1 MKVQLVIL
9 IFLIFYFGYYRNR
22 SRLRYGVKFTL
33 THLKQENN
41 LDIPK
46 QIHQTYFDKSKIP
59 EKVKTNLLKYAG
71 GYDVNFYDDE
81 DIKKFL
87 KTHFSIEVLKCFE
100 TLKNGAHK
108 ADLFRYCIL
117 YAYGGIYLDI
127 KTELIQ
133 DIQELFPPGTV
144 STVATSNE
152 LIYQGVIASPPRQEI
167 FLTLIDGILR
177 SGTNFPYNLFLRDFM
192 RYIRKD
198 CDIKKIHKNGS
209 VLTGKKHK
217 YKIFYES
224 ISNDSS
230 QCYDGLDRYGICSY
244 ITYEGKRIMKTRYS
258 DYPWK

>member
-1 MKVQLVIL
+1 
-9 IFLIFYFGYYRNR
+9 
-22 SRLRYGVKFTL
+22 L
-33 THLKQENN
+33 THLQPERN

-46 QIHQTYFDKSKIP
+46 QIHQTYYDKSKIP

-71 GYDVNFYDDE
+71 GYDFNVYDDD

-87 KTHFSIEVLKCFE
+87 KTHFSAEVLKCFE

-117 YAYGGIYLDI
+117 YAYGGVYMDI
-127 KTELIQ
+127 KTELTQNIHN
-133 DIQELFPPGTV
+133 LFPEGTI
-144 STVATSNE
+144 STVATNDE
-152 LIYQGVIASPPRQEI
+152 LIYQGIIASPPRQEI

-192 RYIRKD
+192 RYIRND
-198 CDIKKIHKNGS
+198 CGIKKMDKRGS
-209 VLTGKKHK
+209 ILKGKKHN

-224 ISNDSS
+224 ISVDSTK
-230 QCYDGLDRYGICSY
+230 CYDGFDRYGICSH
-244 ITYEGKRIMKTRYS
+244 ITFDNQNVIKTRYS